1 MALKLMYITN
11 QPEVALL
18 AEKYGVDRIWIDL
31 EQLGKEE
38 RQKGVDSVKSHH
50 SMQDVAVLSKV
61 LTTSELMVRIDPCN
75 PKTEEEIEQAIAF
88 GAERI
93 MLPMWKSKA
102 DADRFLNAVHGRVA
116 TTLLLET
123 KEAVACLDEVMENP
137 YLDEIHIGL
146 NDLHLS
152 YGLKFMFELLTNGV
166 VESLCQKLKA
176 KGIPYGFGGVARIG
190 EGMVPSD
197 YIMMEHYRLG
207 SSMVIL
213 SRSFC
218 NVEEMRDLKE
228 VERVLSEN
236 VGKLRAF
243 EEKIGQA
250 SEEDFRQNRERL
262 EDCIAKIVASMEK
275 AKA

>member
-1 MALKLMYITN
+1 MPLKLMYITN
-11 QPEVALL
+11 QPAVALL

-38 RQKGVDSVKSHH
+38 RQRDIDSVKSHH
-50 SMQDVAVLSKV
+50 SMEDIAVLSKV
-61 LTTSELMVRIDPCN
+61 LTVSELMVRINPCN
-75 PKTEEEIEQAIAF
+75 PKTEEEIEQAIAL

-102 DADRFLNAVHGRVA
+102 DADRFLNAIHGRVA

-152 YGLKFMFELLTNGV
+152 YGLTFMFELLTNGV
-166 VESLCQKLKA
+166 VEGLCQKLKA
-176 KGIPYGFGGVARIG
+176 RGVPYGFGGVARIG
-190 EGMVPSD
+190 EGMVPSER
-197 YIMMEHYRLG
+197 IMTEHYRLG
-207 SSMVIL
+207 STRVIL

-218 NVEEMRDLKE
+218 NAEEIRDLKK
-228 VERVLSEN
+228 VEKILSEN

-243 EEKIGQA
+243 EKQLEQA
-250 SEEDFRQNRERL
+250 TDEDFRRNRQVL
-262 EDCIAKIVASMEK
+262 EEGIARIVSSMEK

>member
-1 MALKLMYITN
+1 MPLKLMYITN
-11 QPEVALL
+11 QPAVALL

-38 RQKGVDSVKSHH
+38 RQRDIDSVKSHH
-50 SMQDVAVLSKV
+50 SMEDIAVLSKV
-61 LTTSELMVRIDPCN
+61 LTVSELMVRINPCN

-88 GAERI
+88 GAQRI

-102 DADRFLNAVHGRVA
+102 DADRFLNAIHGRVA

-152 YGLKFMFELLTNGV
+152 YGLTFMFELLTNGI
-166 VESLCQKLKA
+166 VEGLCQKLKA
-176 KGIPYGFGGVARIG
+176 RGVPYGFGGVARIG
-190 EGMVPSD
+190 EGMVPSER
-197 YIMMEHYRLG
+197 IMTEHYRLG
-207 SSMVIL
+207 STRVIL

-218 NVEEMRDLKE
+218 NAEEIRDLKK
-228 VERVLSEN
+228 VEKILSEN
-236 VGKLRAF
+236 VCKLRAF
-243 EEKIGQA
+243 EKQLEQA
-250 SEEDFRQNRERL
+250 TDEDFRRNRQVL
-262 EDCIAKIVASMEK
+262 EEGIARIVSSMEK